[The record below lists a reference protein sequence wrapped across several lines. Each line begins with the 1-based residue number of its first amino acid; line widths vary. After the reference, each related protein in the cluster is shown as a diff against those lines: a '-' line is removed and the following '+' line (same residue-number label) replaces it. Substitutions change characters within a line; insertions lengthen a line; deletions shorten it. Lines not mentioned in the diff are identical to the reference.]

1 MVNVAANI
9 KCFSVLMPL
18 FDADTNMLFLAG
30 QVTPQLP
37 MIYIILCSHLFMQ
50 CNIWVVIKSLLCTIV
65 LLLWYREIQLFSKIN
80 SVCILQGDTMLRYL
94 EVSTKEPFL
103 HVCKSARRNNLWC
116 VYQYHSRTIGMRLL
130 YSYAIEFQSVFFAFS
145 NLCIFIAS
153 TDTVEQAKG
162 IALVPKLA
170 CDVMSGEVN
179 RVLLLTKN
187 GVIPLPYIV
196 PRKVCCYVSSYIIP
210 REVYAV
216 MPRRTL
222 CPERYILSCLNFH
235 CALW

>member
-1 MVNVAANI
+1 M
-9 KCFSVLMPL
+9 SVS
-18 FDADTNMLFLAG
+18 
-30 QVTPQLP
+30 QH
-37 MIYIILCSHLFMQ
+37 C
-50 CNIWVVIKSLLCTIV
+50 
-65 LLLWYREIQLFSKIN
+65 
-80 SVCILQGDTMLRYL
+80 
-94 EVSTKEPFL
+94 
-103 HVCKSARRNNLWC
+103 
-116 VYQYHSRTIGMRLL
+116 GMRLL

-196 PRKVCCYVSSYIIP
+196 PRKVCCHASPSIVPCDNVFDEHESMIYTTSKKTWDIN
-210 REVYAV
+210 
-216 MPRRTL
+216 TL
-222 CPERYILSCLNFH
+222 EAMDECDMFFWSRYK
-235 CALW
+235 